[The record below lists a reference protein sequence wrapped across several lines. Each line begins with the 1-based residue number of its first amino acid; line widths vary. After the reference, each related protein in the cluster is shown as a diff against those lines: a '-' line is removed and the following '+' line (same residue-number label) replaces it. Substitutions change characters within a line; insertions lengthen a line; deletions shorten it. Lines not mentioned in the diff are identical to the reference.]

1 MNEAG
6 TLVGVSCISK
16 QKDAAPYLPDPSA
29 ACIRFITD
37 ALPSLRRIIYIGL
50 GRITNTKTSKSLRT
64 FFKKKKIY
72 HYFVS
77 ILFWGGEGNFSYYN
91 ETEFLKMS
99 VRSMFSPKEPTTR
112 CR

>member
-64 FFKKKKIY
+64 FFKKKKNLP
-72 HYFVS
+72 
-77 ILFWGGEGNFSYYN
+77 LFCIHPFLGERGKF
-91 ETEFLKMS
+91 FLL
-99 VRSMFSPKEPTTR
+99 
-112 CR
+112 